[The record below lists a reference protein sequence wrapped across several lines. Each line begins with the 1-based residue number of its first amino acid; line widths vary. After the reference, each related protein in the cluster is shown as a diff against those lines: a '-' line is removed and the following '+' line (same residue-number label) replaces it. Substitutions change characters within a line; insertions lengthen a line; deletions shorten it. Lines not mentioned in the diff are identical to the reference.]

1 MHSRL
6 RREGETRCRR
16 WERRRAEG
24 AARPRGTEAESGHG
38 GPGSE
43 LQGRPGEGFAPHL
56 HAGGHREG
64 SLRRR
69 TAPADTGFLGSC
81 GGFPESGR
89 TGEPPGP
96 SRLGKP
102 VKTPVAM
109 ESTCAGALATGVET
123 GLLALPREEMKG
135 DFSFTTEGLA
145 VTSAFLGASRGV
157 LLCLR
162 LPLEPRLIVA
172 ASLERR
178 SSLLDPEEGFH

>member
-1 MHSRL
+1 MRSRL
-6 RREGETRCRR
+6 QKEGETRCRR

-24 AARPRGTEAESGHG
+24 AARPRGTEAESGHS

-43 LQGRPGEGFAPHL
+43 LQGGPGEGFAPHL

-69 TAPADTGFLGSC
+69 AAPADSGFLGSC
-81 GGFPESGR
+81 GGFPERGR

-109 ESTCAGALATGVET
+109 EPTCAGGLAGGVET
-123 GLLALPREEMKG
+123 GLLALPREEMEG
-135 DFSFTTEGLA
+135 RLLLYNRRLGSNQCLLGCLSWSASVSQTTA
-145 VTSAFLGASRGV
+145 RTKTDRRRF
-157 LLCLR
+157 
-162 LPLEPRLIVA
+162 PRA
-172 ASLERR
+172 T
-178 SSLLDPEEGFH
+178 